1 MEQPEVGDSLVTFL
15 DDPQPQPKESSVC
28 IDFSNCSF
36 RALIDLKLILFAI
49 TAAYQVCKCLS
60 LFLLLDCSSCIG
72 GLVDIVFLRVL
83 CIISTREKTGNFKI
97 VSNAYLS

>member
-36 RALIDLKLILFAI
+36 RALIEDLPSAFEGSFYENIERFLDLCNEIHDGVSTCKLIHKNNLGVRRVPLYI
-49 TAAYQVCKCLS
+49 TTCT
-60 LFLLLDCSSCIG
+60 
-72 GLVDIVFLRVL
+72 VL
-83 CIISTREKTGNFKI
+83 ED
-97 VSNAYLS
+97 